1 MAQGR
6 FQSKSARIVL
16 GTFIALII
24 FSFLFTTIGTGTA
37 SVSASNIAEVGDYG
51 ITPKEFNNAYNAAL
65 QQYNQIFKGQSIPP
79 AFLSNLQKSTLTRLE
94 SQKIILNL
102 ADQFGFVASD
112 AQIKETIKEQDY
124 FQTDKQFDFN
134 KYKTLL
140 QANNYSP
147 KSYETIIK
155 NDLRTQKFYELLS
168 NVKVSKASQDRINE
182 IKNSTV
188 PVSIAKIEKY
198 ALRDQ
203 IEVTAQ
209 EVKDYVA
216 NKDNESALESIY
228 NEKRSEYQVAAKYT
242 YRTIF
247 LNKLGKD
254 KAEIKKKADDIRK
267 KLTAKNFGDTA
278 LKESDDPATK
288 TQKGLISNRPLPQ
301 IPAKDKA
308 ALLKLKPSQISPVY
322 ETELGYSIVMLEKV
336 TPKVDIKLEDV
347 KNELAVI
354 AIRRDQTDKLDKLY
368 KDVVAQVET
377 ALKAGNTAKAETL
390 SKKYKFSFSKQAK
403 LSKYSN
409 SAGDITLKPESTI
422 ELYKATKNDVKT
434 FDRVTF
440 SIVAAKTGEVQI
452 TAGENENTTQGLLGN
467 DLQVDFSTRMIQAY
481 REKNPVSYNPN
492 FSIQ

>member
-16 GTFIALII
+16 GAFIALII

-51 ITPKEFNNAYNAAL
+51 ITPKEFNNAYNATL
-65 QQYNQIFKGQSIPP
+65 QQYNQIFKGQSIPQT
-79 AFLSNLQKSTLTRLE
+79 FLSNIQRSTLTRLE

-112 AQIKETIKEQDY
+112 AEIKETIKDQEY

-147 KSYETIIK
+147 KSYEAIIK
-155 NDLRTQKFYELLS
+155 NDLRTQKFYELLT
-168 NVKVSKASQDRINE
+168 NVKTSKASQERINE
-182 IKNSTV
+182 IKNSVV

-198 ALRDQ
+198 PLRDQ
-203 IEVTAQ
+203 IEVTAK
-209 EVKDYVA
+209 EIKEFVA
-216 NKDNESALESIY
+216 NKENQAALESVY
-228 NEKRSEYQVAAKYT
+228 NEKRSEYQVPAKYT

-247 LNKLGKD
+247 FNKLGKD
-254 KAEIKKKADDIRK
+254 KAEIKTKADNIRK

-278 LKESDDPATK
+278 QKESDDPATK
-288 TQKGLISNRPLPQ
+288 AQKGLISNRPLTQ

-308 ALLKLKPSQISPVY
+308 ALLKLTPNQISPVY

-347 KNELAVI
+347 KNDLAVT
-354 AIRRDQTDKLDKLY
+354 AIQRNQTEKLDKLY
-368 KDVVAQVET
+368 QDVVKQVQT
-377 ALKAGNTAKAETL
+377 ALNEGNSSKVETL
-390 SKKYKFSFSKQAK
+390 SKKYKFSFNKDAK

-409 SAGDITLKPESTI
+409 SAGEINIKPESTLEI
-422 ELYKATKNDVKT
+422 YKANKGDVKT
-434 FDRVTF
+434 YDRVTF
-440 SIVAAKTGEVQI
+440 SIVAAKTGEVQV
-452 TAGENENTTQGLLGN
+452 TADSDDNSSEGLLGS

-492 FSIQ
+492 FNIQ